1 MGKLG
6 AVCLLTG
13 YLGGSARVVILECS
27 LVAESVG
34 YFLVTGGVAV
44 NRVGGLVTASI
55 GFLNEVVTRIVTCHT
70 VIVGIELERAVDR
83 TEATVGEGGFG
94 QRVAELVLCLV
105 EGREVPPTV
114 SSLKGKKASLNFKC
128 SQNVY
133 ILQAACW
140 YCE

>member
-55 GFLNEVVTRIVTCHT
+55 GFLNEVVTRIV
-70 VIVGIELERAVDR
+70 VLLLLVVKVD
-83 TEATVGEGGFG
+83 
-94 QRVAELVLCLV
+94 AELVLCLV